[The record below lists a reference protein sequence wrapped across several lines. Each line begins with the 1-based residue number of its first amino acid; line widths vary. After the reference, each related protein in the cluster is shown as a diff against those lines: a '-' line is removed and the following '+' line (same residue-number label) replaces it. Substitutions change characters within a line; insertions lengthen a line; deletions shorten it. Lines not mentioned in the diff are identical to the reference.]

1 MIMKKYQ
8 LILLLNVWGLATY
21 GQQLT
26 LNKQEFELKNV
37 TGSITELNGEK
48 VLKIERDLKALPFD
62 VKNLEATVDE
72 PTYAKLT
79 NLDFENGIIEV
90 KMLSQIQDPSP
101 FQFAQGFIGVAF
113 RISENDSA
121 FESIYLRPKVG
132 RSDNQSARNH
142 TVQYYSYPDYKF
154 DTLRKIAPGMYETS
168 APVNINEWI
177 TMRIEVNGEKA
188 YMFINDAKYSTFVV
202 EKMKGKST
210 HGSIALWV
218 DIGTIGFFKDLKV
231 TKY

>member
-1 MIMKKYQ
+1 MIKTYNI
-8 LILLLNVWGLATY
+8 ILWLNLCAFATF
-21 GQQLT
+21 GQTIT
-26 LNKQEFELKNV
+26 LNNQEFELKNV

-48 VLKIERDLKALPFD
+48 VLKIERDLKVLPFD
-62 VKNLEATVDE
+62 VKNLGATVDE

-79 NLDFENGIIEV
+79 NLDFENGTIEV

-101 FQFAQGFIGVAF
+101 FAGAQGFIGVAF
-113 RISENDSA
+113 RISEDDSVY
-121 FESIYLRPKVG
+121 ESIYLRPKVG
-132 RSDNQSARNH
+132 RSDNQYARNH

-154 DTLRKIAPGMYETS
+154 DRLRKEADGMYETT

-177 TMRIEVNGEKA
+177 TMRIEVKGEKA

-202 EKMKGKST
+202 EKMKGKTT

-218 DIGTIGFFKDLKV
+218 DIGTIGYFKDLKV
-231 TKY
+231 TKK

>member
-62 VKNLEATVDE
+62 VKKLEATVDE